1 MTRQFDGLSTGNL
14 VYCLEARLGVRGCF
28 MTGVGP
34 VTAADRFVGR
44 ARTLR
49 CLPRRTDLAEAQRAS
64 TEPSPHRIA
73 IDGIGAGEVLV
84 IEARGEAEAAVL
96 GDVLAARV
104 KAAGG
109 AGVVTDGRVRDLP
122 GLQALDFP
130 VFSAG
135 VHASTFSNR
144 HLGIEVDAPVS
155 CGNVAVMP
163 GDVIV
168 GDAEGVAV
176 IPKGLAGSLPDL
188 AREQE
193 ALDGFSLEKIAE
205 GVPLRRAYPL
215 DPGLRA
221 EFDAR
226 A

>member
-1 MTRQFDGLSTGNL
+1 MS
-14 VYCLEARLGVRGCF
+14 
-28 MTGVGP
+28 GVGP

-64 TEPSPHRIA
+64 TEPSPHRAA

-96 GDVLAARV
+96 GDVLAARI

-109 AGVVTDGRVRDLP
+109 VAAVTDGRVRDLP

-130 VFSAG
+130 VFSTG

-144 HLGIEVDAPVS
+144 HLGIAVDVPVS

-163 GDVIV
+163 GDIVV
-168 GDAEGVAV
+168 GDGEGVAV
-176 IPKGLAGSLPDL
+176 IPLELAESLPDL
-188 AREQE
+188 ARQQE
-193 ALDGFSLEKIAE
+193 ALDEFSLEKIAE
-205 GVPLRRAYPL
+205 GTPLRRAYPL
-215 DPGLRA
+215 DSELRA